1 MQARDSKLPN
11 CFNDPLAEKRVVL
24 LHFASGALL
33 HLAQSLSTRRFAYES
48 IWPILLDVDMPAVL
62 SDIVAASAP
71 ASLSKPWLVADIGGT
86 NARFG
91 AVFDGESRVKHVRSF
106 AVAEHGGPAAAVAAY
121 LSELSR
127 SMGAAYRV
135 PRHAAFAV
143 ATAVTGDD
151 IDFTN
156 SAWKFSR
163 SAVQAELKLDSLLAL
178 NDFEAL
184 ALSLPR
190 LRSDQI
196 RAHGELPS
204 GKGTLAVVG
213 PGTGLGVAAV
223 KFAGAGWLAIPGE
236 GGHATLAP
244 NDDFE
249 SEVLRAL
256 RMQYEHVSAERLL
269 SGIGLPVLHSAV
281 ATVLG
286 AAVQA
291 LTARHIVEQGLLRAD
306 AVSDQTIDTFCN
318 LLGSFCGNVALT
330 VGARGGLYVGGGI
343 VPRLGERFFQSRF
356 RERFEAKGRFRAYLE
371 AIPTAVII
379 DTLAALTGAAVA
391 IEQDHR

>member
-1 MQARDSKLPN
+1 
-11 CFNDPLAEKRVVL
+11 
-24 LHFASGALL
+24 
-33 HLAQSLSTRRFAYES
+33 
-48 IWPILLDVDMPAVL
+48 MPAVL
-62 SDIVAASAP
+62 SDIVALPAP
-71 ASLSKPWLVADIGGT
+71 GLLSKPWLVADIGGT

-91 AVFDGESRVKHVRSF
+91 AVFEGETRVKHVQSF
-106 AVAEHGGPAAAVAAY
+106 AVAAHGGPADAVAAY
-121 LSELSR
+121 LTDLSR
-127 SMGAAYRV
+127 SMGSAYQV

-143 ATAVTGDD
+143 ATAVTSDD

-156 SAWKFSR
+156 SNWKFSR
-163 SAVQAELKLDSLLAL
+163 SAVQAELHLDSLLAL

-190 LRSDQI
+190 LQADQL

-244 NDDFE
+244 YDDFE
-249 SEVLRAL
+249 SELLRVLR
-256 RMQYEHVSAERLL
+256 MEFDHVSAERLL
-269 SGIGLPVLHSAV
+269 SGIGLPLLHSAV
-281 ATVLG
+281 AKVLG
-286 AAVQA
+286 VATAP
-291 LTARHIVEQGLLRAD
+291 LTAQHVVERGLLRSD
-306 AVSDQTIDTFCN
+306 AVTDKTIDAFCN

-330 VGARGGLYVGGGI
+330 VGARGGLYIGGGI
-343 VPRLGERFFQSRF
+343 VPRLGERFFHSGF
-356 RERFEAKGRFRAYLE
+356 RERFEAKGRFRSYLE

>member
-1 MQARDSKLPN
+1 M
-11 CFNDPLAEKRVVL
+11 
-24 LHFASGALL
+24 
-33 HLAQSLSTRRFAYES
+33 T
-48 IWPILLDVDMPAVL
+48 AVL
-62 SDIVAASAP
+62 SETAAARLHFSQT
-71 ASLSKPWLVADIGGT
+71 KPWLVADIGGT

-91 AVFDGESRVKHVRSF
+91 AVFNGESRVNHVQSF
-106 AVAEHGGPAAAVAAY
+106 AVAEHGGPTDAVAAY
-121 LSELSR
+121 LQSLSR
-127 SMGAAYRV
+127 SMGADYQV

-143 ATAVTGDD
+143 ATSVTGDD

-163 SAVQAELKLDSLLAL
+163 SALQAQLRLDSLLAI

-190 LRSDQI
+190 LRPDQI

-249 SEVLRAL
+249 LELLRAL
-256 RMQYEHVSAERLL
+256 RSEYEHISAERLL
-269 SGIGLPVLHSAV
+269 SGIGLPVLYGAV
-281 ATVLG
+281 A
-286 AAVQA
+286 AVSGVVAPEMSAQQ
-291 LTARHIVEQGLLRAD
+291 IVEQGLVRAD
-306 AVSDQTIDTFCN
+306 PVSDQTIDAFCN

-330 VGARGGLYVGGGI
+330 MGARGGLYVGGGI
-343 VPRLGERFFQSRF
+343 VPRLGERFFESGF
-356 RERFEAKGRFRAYLE
+356 RERFEAKGRFRGYLE
-371 AIPTAVII
+371 AIPTAVIT

-391 IEQDHR
+391 IEQDAR